1 MPPDRDRSDVDLDLG
16 FGKVVSSESHRR
28 LLNRDGTFNVRRR
41 GLGFF
46 ETLSVY
52 HFLLEISWPRFLGLA
67 TLWYILA
74 NAVFAA
80 LYMSLGSGALTGLT
94 ATAGP
99 DLFGEAFFFS
109 VHTLATIGYGNVT
122 PATWQADIVVTLESL
137 IGLLTFGLA
146 AGIMFARFARPNAR
160 IIFSDKA
167 VVAPYRDTTG
177 FEFRIINSRHNQ
189 IIELA
194 ARVILARRRKDGGR
208 SYEELALERQKVA
221 MFPLAWTLV
230 HPIDESSPLQGLT
243 AKDLE
248 RCEAEFLVL
257 LTGFDET
264 FAQTVHARS
273 SYRAHEVVFGAR
285 FADMFDQETDDGVLS
300 VDLGRIHD
308 IELVEP
314 PGGTP

>member
-1 MPPDRDRSDVDLDLG
+1 M
-16 FGKVVSSESHRR
+16 
-28 LLNRDGTFNVRRR
+28 
-41 GLGFF
+41 
-46 ETLSVY
+46 
-52 HFLLEISWPRFLGLA
+52 
-67 TLWYILA
+67 
-74 NAVFAA
+74 
-80 LYMSLGSGALTGLT
+80 
-94 ATAGP
+94 
-99 DLFGEAFFFS
+99 
-109 VHTLATIGYGNVT
+109 T
-122 PATWQADIVVTLESL
+122 PATWQADVVVTVESL

-167 VVAPYRDTTG
+167 VIAPYRDTTG

-189 IIELA
+189 IIELG

-221 MFPLAWTLV
+221 IFPLAWTLV
-230 HPIDESSPLQGLT
+230 HPIDESSPLRGLT
-243 AKDLE
+243 VEDLE

-285 FADMFDQETDDGVLS
+285 FADMFDHEADNGVLG
-300 VDLGRIHD
+300 VDLARIHD
-308 IELVEP
+308 VDLVEP
-314 PGGTP
+314 AGGTL